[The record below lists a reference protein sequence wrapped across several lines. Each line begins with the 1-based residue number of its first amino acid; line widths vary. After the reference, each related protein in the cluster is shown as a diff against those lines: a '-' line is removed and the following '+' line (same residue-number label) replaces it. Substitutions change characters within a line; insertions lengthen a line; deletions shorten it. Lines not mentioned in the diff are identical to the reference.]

1 MTLFQA
7 AVLGIVQG
15 LTEFLPI
22 SSSGHLI
29 LARNWLGL
37 PAEDSTAFVFDVLI
51 QLGTWLAVLAYF
63 RKDLLSIAK
72 DMLAGLRTRSA
83 STRNTARLGWLV
95 LVSML
100 PAVVVGW
107 FIKDSMDTFSSL
119 AYTGVFL
126 IVNGLLLVAAE
137 LLGKKQRQL
146 NTLTTAD
153 AWWIGAAQILALL
166 PAVSRSAS
174 TLFGGM
180 LRNFDRRQ
188 AARFAF
194 LMSVPIMPAAG
205 FVALLQLGSLSGA
218 ANLLLP
224 LAVGFVAAAL
234 VGYAAIRWLL
244 SYLAT
249 HSFYPFAA
257 YCAVLGI
264 LILLLQ

>member
-63 RKDLLSIAK
+63 RNDLLAIAK

-83 STRNTARLGWLV
+83 SHNARLGWLV
-95 LVSML
+95 LLSML

-107 FIKDSMDTFSSL
+107 LIKDSMDTFSSL

-153 AWWIGAAQILALL
+153 ALWVGAAQILALL

-180 LRNFDRRQ
+180 LRHFDRRQ

-205 FVALLQLGSLSGA
+205 FVALLQLGNLAGA
-218 ANLLLP
+218 ASLLLP

-234 VGYAAIRWLL
+234 VGYVAIRWLL
-244 SYLAT
+244 GYLAT

>member
-63 RKDLLSIAK
+63 RNDLLAIAK

-83 STRNTARLGWLV
+83 NPNARLGWLV
-95 LVSML
+95 LLSML
-100 PAVVVGW
+100 PAVVIGW
-107 FIKDSMDTFSSL
+107 LIKDSMDTFSSL
-119 AYTGVFL
+119 AYTGAFL
-126 IVNGLLLVAAE
+126 ILNGLLLVAAE

-153 AWWIGAAQILALL
+153 ALWVGAAQILALL

-180 LRNFDRRQ
+180 LRHFDRRQ

-205 FVALLQLGSLSGA
+205 FVALLQLGSLAGA
-218 ANLLLP
+218 ASLLLP

-234 VGYAAIRWLL
+234 VGYVAIRWLL
-244 SYLAT
+244 GYLAT